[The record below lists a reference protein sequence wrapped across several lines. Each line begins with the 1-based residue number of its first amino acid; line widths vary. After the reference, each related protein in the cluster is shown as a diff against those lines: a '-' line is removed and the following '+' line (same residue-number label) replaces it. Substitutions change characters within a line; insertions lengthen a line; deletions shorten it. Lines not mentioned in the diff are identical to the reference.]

1 MSKRRS
7 SRVLSGIE
15 RAPHRALFRAVGLGE
30 ADFKKPLVAIAN
42 SYNEIVPG
50 HIHLNELAKFVKEG
64 VREAGGV
71 PLEFNTIGICDGI
84 AMSHEGMKS
93 SLPSREII
101 ADSVELMLNAHAFDA
116 VVAIA
121 SCDKIVPGML
131 MALARCNI
139 PSIMLTGGAMLPGVL
154 DGKNCDLAD
163 VFEAVAPVKTGSA
176 DSEKIDRLEQIACPG
191 AGSCAG
197 MFTANTMQCLT
208 EAMGM
213 SLPGSA
219 TVPAVSGEKRAIAK
233 ATGVKV
239 IELLEKGIT
248 PEKIITPQS
257 IDNAITVDLAL
268 GGSTNSVLHIMAIA
282 NEAGVE
288 LEIERFDELSRRV
301 PHLCNMSPAGDH
313 MIVDLDEAGGI
324 PALMNELRDLLNLD
338 VMTASGMVLED
349 AIKGAAV
356 TRRDVIR
363 TVSDPYHPEGGLAIL
378 KGSLAPDGSVI
389 KQSAVSEAMQIH
401 SGPARVFD
409 SEEEAADAIYG
420 GKIENGDVIVIRYE
434 GAKGGPGMREMLG
447 PTAAITGMGLD
458 RVALITDGRFS
469 GATRG
474 PCIGHVMPEAAVGG
488 TIALVKDGDT
498 ISINIPE
505 RRVDIEVDEEEL
517 SRRRA
522 EWRAPPPKV
531 KKGALLRF
539 AKG

>member
-458 RVALITDGRFS
+458 RVVLITDGRFS